1 MAAVDPG
8 KALSSS
14 TTRSFVTALVVNGA
28 LLGVE
33 VLAFFLLKQKLWR
46 IYGPR
51 TVLPPP
57 QWGWTTFFSN
67 VCRFILFLS
76 SKRAAALPSGIAKWL
91 PALIRYPAED
101 IVSLPFPN
109 NVHGVTDRGARRYTR
124 MDLMRKVHF
133 FPFLWPTLTN
143 RGLVICS

>member
-57 QWGWTTFFSN
+57 Q
-67 VCRFILFLS
+67 
-76 SKRAAALPSGIAKWL
+76 
-91 PALIRYPAED
+91 
-101 IVSLPFPN
+101 
-109 NVHGVTDRGARRYTR
+109 
-124 MDLMRKVHF
+124 
-133 FPFLWPTLTN
+133 
-143 RGLVICS
+143 